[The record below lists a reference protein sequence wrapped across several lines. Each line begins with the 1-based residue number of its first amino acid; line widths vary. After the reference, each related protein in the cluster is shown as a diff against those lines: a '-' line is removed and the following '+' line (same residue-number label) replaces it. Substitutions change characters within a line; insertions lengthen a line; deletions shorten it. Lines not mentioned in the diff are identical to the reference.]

1 MNILLENY
9 YSGDLVWL
17 SPEIF
22 PLLEHITIKLKTMK
36 ETKTFLERFPKI
48 GEIQY

>member
-1 MNILLENY
+1 MNILLKNY
-9 YSGDLVWL
+9 YSGDLDWL

-36 ETKTFLERFPKI
+36 ETETFLERFPKI

>member
-1 MNILLENY
+1 MNHHLENY

-17 SPEIF
+17 SLEIF

-36 ETKTFLERFPKI
+36 ETETFLERFPKI